1 MKQAEKTAILV
12 SYGCW
17 GYPFLEY
24 LFRGW
29 SHWSMALAGG
39 ICFGLL
45 GQISDLLREFR
56 LPVRCVAGT
65 AAILCVEFI
74 FGCIFNLGMHL
85 HVWDYSDEWFNLA
98 GQICIRYGIIWL
110 FLSAPLILLADQ
122 LKVEKKP
129 KRTDPL
135 PACKQRTMSI

>member
-24 LFRGW
+24 WFRGW

-45 GQISDLLREFR
+45 GQISDLLQDYS

-65 AAILCVEFI
+65 GGILCVEFI

-85 HVWDYSDEWFNLA
+85 HVWDYSGEWMNLA
-98 GQICIRYGIIWL
+98 GQICVRYGILWL

-122 LKVEKKP
+122 LKIQKKRDQT
-129 KRTDPL
+129 KQL
-135 PACKQRTMSI
+135 PACKQRKMSI